1 MTPRKDNAVERH
13 YLVGNRWIFHWGNGE
28 EYRHFWKSAPPGF
41 RNQTKG
47 NLRLTLVLTEKGWQ
61 WGVDKPGW
69 TGVMGAE
76 AFEDPIACLL
86 AAELAGWVL

>member
-1 MTPRKDNAVERH
+1 MVPRKETPAERNH
-13 YLVGNRWIFHWGNGE
+13 LVGNRWIHGGGTAD
-28 EYRHFWKSAPPGF
+28 EYHHFRKSAPPGY

-47 NLRLTLVLTEKGWQ
+47 TLRLTLVLTEKGWQ

-69 TGVMGAE
+69 TGVRCPD

-86 AAELAGWVL
+86 AAELAGWEL

>member
-1 MTPRKDNAVERH
+1 MQARKETFEE
-13 YLVGNRWIFHWGNGE
+13 YTQLVTRGWLYGSGNGE
-28 EYRHFWKSAPPGF
+28 EYPHFYKRVPSGQSKF
-41 RNQTKG
+41 G
-47 NLRLTLVLTEKGWQ
+47 LRLTLVLTEKGWQ

-86 AAELAGWVL
+86 AAELAGWEP

>member
-1 MTPRKDNAVERH
+1 MTPRKETWAENNT
-13 YLVGNRWIFHWGNGE
+13 LVAAGWLHREGNGD
-28 EYRHFWKSAPPGF
+28 EYRHFYKPVPGTTF
-41 RNQTKG
+41 T
-47 NLRLTLVLTEKGWQ
+47 LRRTLVLTEKGWQ

-86 AAELAGWVL
+86 AAELAGWEP